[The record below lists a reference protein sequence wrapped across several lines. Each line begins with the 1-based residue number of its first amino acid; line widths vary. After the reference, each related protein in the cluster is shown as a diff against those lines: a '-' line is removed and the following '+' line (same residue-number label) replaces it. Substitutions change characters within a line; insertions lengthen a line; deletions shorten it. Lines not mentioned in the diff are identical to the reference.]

1 MAGLASLLGSLR
13 YNSGVG
19 WIFHGNKRHKM
30 IQKYTKGPGNSC
42 TSWGR
47 LHLDQDILD
56 PVEQDKADL
65 SHHSPGSD
73 QEAVPDSPH
82 DGLWKI
88 TCVEC
93 QEPLN
98 RIVFWADSMPH
109 LQQENIGWW
118 CIPNAS
124 SKSVLENCLKLEK
137 LLSTHLSSSASVPTA
152 DRLTSPCQGCMNL
165 WQKPLHKAIKLP
177 EHYLQLLELWPD
189 SHQKHRGNHLTR
201 LDSTL
206 FFLATKNNSN
216 GTCTNLPRNV
226 AEAGLV
232 HSWTQQLRH
241 LGKPIS
247 SFNAA
252 AQHESELRPT
262 PRQISGQTHK
272 PRAPSGRSEPQQI
285 RSLHYTCQT
294 QEMLSMSIYSVV
306 RLCGIRQ
313 FNVMHVVRASL

>member
-1 MAGLASLLGSLR
+1 MSPRCLSLFRKTSARQVSWATTITLHPDHPMIIRSLYFWIWTNYYWDWGQKPQQNIRGKTQVAGLASLLGSLR

-65 SHHSPGSD
+65 SHHSPASD

-82 DGLWKI
+82 NGLWKI

-124 SKSVLENCLKLEK
+124 SKSVLENCLKL
-137 LLSTHLSSSASVPTA
+137 
-152 DRLTSPCQGCMNL
+152 
-165 WQKPLHKAIKLP
+165 
-177 EHYLQLLELWPD
+177 
-189 SHQKHRGNHLTR
+189 
-201 LDSTL
+201 
-206 FFLATKNNSN
+206 
-216 GTCTNLPRNV
+216 
-226 AEAGLV
+226 
-232 HSWTQQLRH
+232 
-241 LGKPIS
+241 
-247 SFNAA
+247 
-252 AQHESELRPT
+252 
-262 PRQISGQTHK
+262 
-272 PRAPSGRSEPQQI
+272 
-285 RSLHYTCQT
+285 
-294 QEMLSMSIYSVV
+294 
-306 RLCGIRQ
+306 
-313 FNVMHVVRASL
+313 